1 MRLEEQHD
9 LDGSVR
15 LAGEQ
20 EENTTPGEWITPQV
34 AGICLIMTV
43 PSEPPEHIRS
53 LLSRGLGYQYVVYG
67 DSCSGIPGAPHER
80 SLPLSMRS

>member
-1 MRLEEQHD
+1 
-9 LDGSVR
+9 
-15 LAGEQ
+15 
-20 EENTTPGEWITPQV
+20 V

-53 LLSRGLGYQYVVYG
+53 VLSRGLGYQYVVYG